1 MKITALEESK
11 NNLNET
17 IRSQKEELKIKEEN
31 IQSSAMKKTILMKE

>member
-17 IRSQKEELKIKEEN
+17 IRSQKEELKIKN
-31 IQSSAMKKTILMKE
+31 HDAD